1 MTSLKFCSS
10 FYGATGVMTL
20 LKFCSSFYGETGVTS
35 LAIQF
40 CSSLYV

>member
-1 MTSLKFCSS
+1 
-10 FYGATGVMTL
+10 MTL

-40 CSSLYV
+40 YSSLYVWAAGVTLLKFLF